1 MKFTKIISVMMFL
14 TLLLNLVE
22 IFKSTTDEEELK
34 MGILAAVA
42 VPHPPIILPE
52 IGRGEEQKISATSNA
67 YKEISRRIVELN
79 PDTIII
85 TSPHSIL
92 YADYFHIS
100 PGDFAQG
107 DMARF
112 NAPQVKLKINYDV
125 EFVDRLSEV
134 AMNEKIPA
142 GKMGERDKIL
152 DHGTFVPVRFLEQAG
167 LDLDKVKF
175 LRIGL
180 SGLSAETHY
189 KFGQIISKVADELNR
204 RVVFIASGDLSHKLP
219 GSHYGFVEESL
230 QFDKEVMENLGGA
243 AFLKLLTMDNKM
255 CNRAAECG
263 LRSFWIMAGALDR
276 QNISAEKLSYEGPF
290 GVGYGVVWF
299 NIGAADESRNFDVQ
313 LKNFNHEKYI
323 ERQKNE
329 DDFVK
334 LARYS
339 LETFI
344 KTHKPAEL
352 PKDLPAEMTER
363 RAGTFV
369 SLHKDGNLRGC
380 IGTFLPTT
388 NSIAEEILQNAI
400 SACSK
405 DPRFSPVEV
414 SEIEDLEISVDVLS
428 EPERVFDIKDCD
440 AKKYG
445 VIVENNG
452 RRGLLLPD
460 LEGVETVQEQIAIAK
475 KKAGIPA
482 NEKVSLWRF
491 EVIRHH

>member
-1 MKFTKIISVMMFL
+1 MS
-14 TLLLNLVE
+14 
-22 IFKSTTDEEELK
+22 
-34 MGILAAVA
+34 ILAAVA

-52 IGRGEEQKISATSNA
+52 IGNGEEQKISATSNA
-67 YKEISRRIVELN
+67 YKEISKRIVELN

-100 PGDFAQG
+100 PGDSAEG

-112 NAPQVKLKINYDV
+112 RAPQVHLKINYDV
-125 EFVDRLSEV
+125 EFVDKLSNV
-134 AMNEKIPA
+134 ALDENVPA
-142 GKMGERDKIL
+142 GKIGERDKTL
-152 DHGTFVPVRFLEQAG
+152 DHGTFIPIYFLEKAG
-167 LDLDKVKF
+167 LDLNKVKF

-180 SGLSAETHY
+180 SGWGANIHY

-204 RVVFIASGDLSHKLP
+204 RVVFVASGDLSHKLP
-219 GSHYGFVEESL
+219 GSHYGFVEEGP
-230 QFDKEVMENLGGA
+230 QFDKAVMENLSGA
-243 AFLKLLTMDNKM
+243 DFLKLLTMNHNL

-263 LRSFWIMAGALDR
+263 LRSFWIMSGALDKR
-276 QNISAEKLSYEGPF
+276 SVTAEKLSYEGTF

-299 NIGAADESRNFDVQ
+299 NVGDTDDNRNFDVQ
-313 LKNFNHEKYI
+313 LADFKHNEYIARKNS
-323 ERQKNE
+323 E
-329 DDFVK
+329 DEFVK
-334 LARYS
+334 LARLS
-339 LETFI
+339 FETFV

-352 PKDLPAEMTER
+352 PKDLPAEMLNR

-369 SLHKDGNLRGC
+369 SLHKNGDLRGC
-380 IGTFLPTT
+380 IGTILPTT

-405 DPRFSPVEV
+405 DPRFSPVDVE
-414 SEIEDLEISVDVLS
+414 EIEDIEISVDVLT
-428 EPERVFDIKDCD
+428 EPERIFDIKYLDE
-440 AKKYG
+440 KKYG
-445 VIVENNG
+445 VIVENSG

-460 LEGVETVQEQIAIAK
+460 LEGVNSVQEQIAIAK

-482 NEKVSLWRF
+482 NESVALWRF